1 MRGRVGLVEAF
12 GEDEFPAMEGAESS
26 LDGALRKSGLLRNPV
41 VAETR
46 LLRPPPRNLAPEEE
60 VDDESG
66 GTVVMPD
73 EVAEEHVDDVTVEA
87 EEGHGYSSNYY
98 SRF

>member
-1 MRGRVGLVEAF
+1 MRGRVGLVAAL
-12 GEDEFPAMEGAESS
+12 GEDEFAAMEGPESS
-26 LDGALRKSGLLRNPV
+26 LDGALRES
-41 VAETR
+41 R
-46 LLRPPPRNLAPEEE
+46 LLRDLVVTEARLFRALPRDPAPEEE
-60 VDDESG
+60 IDDEGG